1 MLAVRVSKLPPVIV
15 VLSLLLLLAGCG
27 AGPVGQC
34 GGPCPNPKQWK
45 DWSCKCQGPASPSPR
60 SPIDPR
66 DPALLRV
73 PVQNG
78 CTSFQEHDYV
88 LNFNNFEIDVLIGY
102 QEPNG
107 DAAGAEA
114 WYTVSAN
121 ATTVGSARDL
131 GLKYV
136 DPNCFDKDYFI
147 KTWQSHTAGAA
158 RLAGA
163 RVSLPTAST
172 PLESVVQSLDPNSR
186 ARVEAQLARFHNE
199 TASLLSKRVSHDA
212 SSPEVKSNVQT
223 GTRLAARLDCP
234 TICNDPTDFRCLA
247 STPPDGSKTA
257 QLRDRI
263 LATGSNSSVRTLD
276 LLKIFGLNNDPC
288 SRGDTSVDGSRRIQN
303 DGNICAYLI
312 RLKKTDANPVASF
325 QIGRNI
331 SGYAASTPKGTSVAF
346 TKPNEI
352 PAFIFGQNV
361 LNDDYGG
368 SVLAI
373 SADAGA
379 VYINTVKGCIS
390 LQVAP

>member
-1 MLAVRVSKLPPVIV
+1 
-15 VLSLLLLLAGCG
+15 
-27 AGPVGQC
+27 
-34 GGPCPNPKQWK
+34 
-45 DWSCKCQGPASPSPR
+45 
-60 SPIDPR
+60 
-66 DPALLRV
+66 V
-73 PVQNG
+73 PVQNS
-78 CTSFQEHDYV
+78 CTSFQEHDYIQ
-88 LNFNNFEIDVLIGY
+88 NFNNFEIDVLIGY
-102 QEPNG
+102 QEPGG
-107 DAAGAEA
+107 DAGGAEA
-114 WYTVSAN
+114 WYTVPAN
-121 ATTVGSARDL
+121 ATTVSAAKDL

-136 DPNCFDKDYFI
+136 DPNCFDKDYWI
-147 KTWQSHTAGAA
+147 KTWQAHTAGTA

-163 RVSLPTAST
+163 HVSLPTVST

-186 ARVEAQLARFHNE
+186 ARVEAQLARFHDE
-199 TASLLSKRVSHDA
+199 TARLLPARAPHN
-212 SSPEVKSNVQT
+212 SSSTEVKSEVRT
-223 GTRLAARLDCP
+223 EIKLAARLDCP

-247 STPPDGSKTA
+247 STPPEGAKTA

-263 LATGSNSSVRTLD
+263 LSTGSNSSVKTFE

-288 SRGDTSVDGSRRIQN
+288 SRGDTSVDGSRRVQN

-312 RLKKTDANPVASF
+312 RLKKTDASPVAAF

-346 TKPNEI
+346 TKPNEM

-361 LNDDYGG
+361 LNNDYGG